1 MQLAANLALEEQISI
16 CKSGLGAC
24 HGLALLYYIHII
36 STCDFL

>member
-24 HGLALLYYIHII
+24 HGCEILYFNKEL
-36 STCDFL
+36 S